1 MMKPSANYREQY
13 LTQEEYRRFS
23 ILLNERLGIAWKD
36 SEVKKEQLGRRIDH
50 HMRLIGIA
58 DVSKYYNY
66 LLQEENLCDLQYLYN
81 TVTIT
86 MTKFFRERKQL
97 EFLEKEVFGQLN
109 ANHSFLQT
117 RKLRIWS
124 AGCASG
130 EEAYTLAM
138 LADEHLGTLGW
149 DIRILA
155 SDINTE
161 VLSEAKAGIYSPEE
175 VKHVPV
181 SFMEKY
187 FEKGR
192 HKGKMA
198 FRIKPELKRF
208 IQFRVIN
215 LLSDRY
221 PIKTRFGMIFCR
233 NVLIYFDQ
241 ENQSALLQ
249 RFRNLLDEDGFLFL
263 GHSEFLESISGFKRL
278 RLNVYQKQS

>member
-1 MMKPSANYREQY
+1 MRRPSNSQEQY
-13 LTQEEYRRFS
+13 LTREEYRLLS
-23 ILLNERLGIAWKD
+23 SLLNQRLGIAWRD
-36 SEVKKEQLGRRIDH
+36 SEVKKEQLGRRVDH
-50 HMRLIGIA
+50 HMKMIGIT
-58 DVSKYYNY
+58 DVSSYYNY
-66 LLQEENLCDLQYLYN
+66 LLREENLCDLQYLYN

-97 EFLEKEVFGQLN
+97 EFLEKEVLGQLN
-109 ANHSFLQT
+109 AHHTFMRT

-138 LADEHLGTLGW
+138 LADDYLGALGW

-161 VLSEAKAGIYSPEE
+161 VLSEAKSGIYSPGEI
-175 VKHVPV
+175 KNVPTP
-181 SFMEKY
+181 FLEKY
-187 FEKGR
+187 FERGR
-192 HKGKMA
+192 YKGKMA
-198 FRIKPELKRF
+198 FRIEPKIKRL

-221 PIKTRFGMIFCR
+221 PIGTKFGMIFCR